1 MKATTRTVK
10 ADGEFKVK
18 LFIDGVYQV
27 NCDYFTDDQE
37 DARQTA
43 EQMTLHAGKN
53 DTPLVILKDVR
64 GQKSLDY
71 TLYSFDGESG
81 NIEVTDADGDLVASI
96 GVWFENGNLID
107 YDGVS
112 QLNSWAAV
120 AIMRLT
126 NQFVPCDMYELT
138 AGEEKAQQRN
148 ILLSN
153 GFEQCEIDE
162 CFEDYN
168 Y

>member
-43 EQMTLHAGKN
+43 EQMTLHAVKN
-53 DTPLVILKDVR
+53 DTPLVILKDV
-64 GQKSLDY
+64 GGHKILDY
-71 TLYSFDGESG
+71 TS
-81 NIEVTDADGDLVASI
+81 
-96 GVWFENGNLID
+96 
-107 YDGVS
+107 
-112 QLNSWAAV
+112 
-120 AIMRLT
+120 
-126 NQFVPCDMYELT
+126 
-138 AGEEKAQQRN
+138 QRN